1 MSRHDN
7 GNDPAA
13 IARELKSHA
22 IILGSFV
29 ALMWAIEIVDV
40 IMGGRLNYYG
50 IYPRTSIGLKG
61 ILFAPF
67 LHGSFGHLISNTI
80 PFVVMGWFVMLRE
93 TKEFFLVSAIA
104 LLASGFGVWLFGA
117 PGSLHIGASGVVF
130 GYFGFLLARAY
141 FERSAL
147 SIALALTVGILYG
160 SLIWGVLPTQIGIS
174 WEGHLFGFI
183 GGVLAANWL
192 ARENP

>member
-1 MSRHDN
+1 MSRHD

-13 IARELKSHA
+13 IAHELRSHVF
-22 IILGSFV
+22 ILGSIV
-29 ALMWAIEIVDV
+29 ALLWGIEIVDFF
-40 IMGGRLNYYG
+40 MRGQLNLHG
-50 IYPRTSIGLKG
+50 IYPRTYIGLQG

-67 LHGSFGHLISNTI
+67 LHGNFGHLISNTI
-80 PFVVMGWFVMLRE
+80 PFIVMGWFVMLRE
-93 TKEFFLVSAIA
+93 TKEFFVVSAIA

-117 PGSLHIGASGVVF
+117 SGSLHIGASGVVF

-141 FERSAL
+141 FERSTL
-147 SIALALTVGILYG
+147 SIAIALTVGLLYG
-160 SLIWGVLPTQIGIS
+160 GLIWGVLPTRLGIS

-192 ARENP
+192 TQKNH